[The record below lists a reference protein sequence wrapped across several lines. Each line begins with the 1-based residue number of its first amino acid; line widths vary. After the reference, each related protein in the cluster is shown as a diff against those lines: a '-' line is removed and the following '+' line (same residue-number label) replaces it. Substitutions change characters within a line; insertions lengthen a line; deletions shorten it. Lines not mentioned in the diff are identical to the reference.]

1 MTDSYDL
8 EGYHCLIIA
17 ILMGVNAKEARI
29 LYEYGLNNP
38 VSQKIL
44 KKKHPKIMRA
54 STRKERKEAIQQ
66 MKNEGYSTEV
76 IADALNCDAS
86 TVRRNSKKKGKFIP

>member
-1 MTDSYDL
+1 MTEPYDL
-8 EGYHCLIIA
+8 EGYHCLMIA

-44 KKKHPKIMRA
+44 KKKHPKIMRMYDEILKSRYVKSLSIRA
-54 STRKERKEAIQQ
+54 K
-66 MKNEGYSTEV
+66 KNISPG
-76 IADALNCDAS
+76 I
-86 TVRRNSKKKGKFIP
+86 R